1 MRSYVVCVSDLGL
14 LYAHTYVSECM
25 KLASLREVFFCS
37 KICKEIGGVVTN
49 LQHEKAALHEE
60 HTPTATT
67 YA

>member
-1 MRSYVVCVSDLGL
+1 MIIR
-14 LYAHTYVSECM
+14 TYVSECM

-37 KICKEIGGVVTN
+37 KICKEIGSEVIY

-60 HTPTATT
+60 HGTATT